1 MRARTTGLR
10 RAGRRRSAK
19 ARGRRGSATEGRGG
33 RHTKTVRAPRSTRHF
48 TTTRAGSAGAS
59 SSRVT
64 SVARLRCTVRS
75 SSSGRKYA
83 GSPGANSMPKNGD
96 MAPRAE
102 AVPSYYRSCQ
112 TLISHSC
119 ESRRRKNHVGVQ
131 RVGWLIVRFHLLR
144 PLGRLYGSTYYWMLP
159 PIPTARASLTCPP
172 PRRSPPPASGSTGTT
187 GRSCI
192 PESGKEGFRVRRAR
206 GWEGLR
212 RRRER
217 ALVYRIAT

>member
-1 MRARTTGLR
+1 MHGPKLIVGAEVR
-10 RAGRRRSAK
+10 RLAGRQLDAEKRRHGA
-19 ARGRRGSATEGRGG
+19 ARRGSA
-33 RHTKTVRAPRSTRHF
+33 VVLP
-48 TTTRAGSAGAS
+48 
-59 SSRVT
+59 V
-64 SVARLRCTVRS
+64 V
-75 SSSGRKYA
+75 
-83 GSPGANSMPKNGD
+83 PNSDKSQM
-96 MAPRAE
+96 
-102 AVPSYYRSCQ
+102 
-112 TLISHSC
+112 C
-119 ESRRRKNHVGVQ
+119 ESRRRKNMVGVQ

-159 PIPTARASLTCPP
+159 SIPTARASLTCPP

-217 ALVYRIAT
+217 ALVCLVSRRSIRTCTEPFAVWHASRM